1 LEFLRSRQHSEQRDS
16 RSLQGF
22 LQSCRAFC
30 RPRILKPFFI
40 LHFFNTIQIFC
51 GFTIFTFYAVD
62 ILLKV
67 REAGDKEN
75 SMDENVAAV
84 IMSFVRI
91 VGNAVSALMM
101 IKVGR
106 RAMALMSG
114 VGTTVSAL
122 ALGALLALQSARDV
136 SFGSDW
142 LAFTL
147 TVLFVWSHTLGFVML
162 PVVMIGETQA
172 AHVRGFACGYIY
184 TVNDLV
190 LGGTLKFYH
199 TLMRNLQIH
208 GLFLL
213 FGMSCLACTIF
224 VYLFLP
230 ETQGRTLE
238 EIEDYFRQPNVM
250 WATRN
255 KSAQRGK
262 NCERSATGESD
273 VSRQ

>member
-1 LEFLRSRQHSEQRDS
+1 M
-16 RSLQGF
+16 
-22 LQSCRAFC
+22 
-30 RPRILKPFFI
+30 KPFLI

-51 GFTIFTFYAVD
+51 GFTIFTYYAVD
-62 ILLKV
+62 ILLKMK
-67 REAGDKEN
+67 EAVDKNN

-91 VGNAVSALMM
+91 VGNAVSTLLM

-106 RAMALMSG
+106 RAIALLSG
-114 VGTTVSAL
+114 VGATVSAL
-122 ALGALLALQSARDV
+122 ALGSLLTLQSTRDV

-142 LAFTL
+142 LTFTL
-147 TVLFVWSHTLGFVML
+147 TVLFVWSHSLGFLLL

-172 AHVRGFACGYIY
+172 AHIRGFACGYIY

-213 FGMSCLACTIF
+213 FGISCLTCTIF

-238 EIEDYFRQPNVM
+238 DIEDYFRQPNVM
-250 WATRN
+250 WVTRN

-262 NCERSATGESD
+262 NCELNAAEETNTSG
-273 VSRQ
+273 Q